1 MIMFKKIGALALLGV
16 ALSMSAPADAEAGR
30 LKRFIKNGAKDAA
43 FAVIWT
49 GSCAA
54 DKILKGKKGAFC

>member
-30 LKRFIKNGAKDAA
+30 LKNVLKRGAKDAA

>member
-1 MIMFKKIGALALLGV
+1 MIRKVGALALLGI
-16 ALSMSAPADAEAGR
+16 AMSLSAPADAEAGR
-30 LKRFIKNGAKDAA
+30 LKNALKRGAKDAA
-43 FAVIWT
+43 FAVVWT

>member
-1 MIMFKKIGALALLGV
+1 MIRKIGALALLGV
-16 ALSMSAPADAEAGR
+16 AMSLSAPADAEAGR
-30 LKRFIKNGAKDAA
+30 LKNALKRGVKDAA
-43 FAVIWT
+43 FAVVWT